1 MSQSDDRKNIGC
13 SIIVIVLILLAVI
26 FSFTGLDKGYS
37 TGERAGIINKFSE
50 KGIIWKPGEG
60 QLSMVSSLSVP
71 GMLSFAAAGTWDFSV
86 TDPAVAADI
95 NKAVESGK
103 RVRLIY
109 VQYLL
114 APISQSTK
122 YTVVKVDALE

>member
-1 MSQSDDRKNIGC
+1 MS
-13 SIIVIVLILLAVI
+13 
-26 FSFTGLDKGYS
+26 T
-37 TGERAGIINKFSE
+37 
-50 KGIIWKPGEG
+50 
-60 QLSMVSSLSVP
+60 
-71 GMLSFAAAGTWDFSV
+71 AAGTWDFSV

-103 RVRLIY
+103 RVRLLY

-122 YTVVKVDALE
+122 YTVVKVEALE